1 MLLKLQLENIN
12 DEQLEQPV
20 TAEMRGTRFTIGR
33 AKDNDWVLSGTFKTV
48 SRHHCR
54 IECRDDSYYVVS
66 LKKNVGLAR
75 TKSWLQEGQAAVLQ
89 DNDLLLLGNCRI
101 RLRIIETTEE
111 PRDDTACS
119 AHVEQPGAT
128 GDEKITDAPATHP
141 INLEDFFPS
150 PEDLLDPERA
160 KRRLSTARQSLPR
173 SAPPQPVSIE
183 PEPPPQAADQTDL
196 LHAFLKGAGLGK
208 LEVSPEQAEA
218 MMEELGCSFQVM
230 IASIIEML
238 AARHSGRRE
247 LRAQDLTM
255 LGPVQVNPLKFPP
268 SKNWHKTLATMLLH
282 DNPSYMP
289 LEEAVGES
297 LEDIKSHQ
305 LAIMETMREALQGL
319 LERFD
324 PANLEKSLE
333 SPSLLEK
340 LWSHE
345 RQARCW
351 LRFSEEYEKI
361 VEEAREDFLSLIRDH
376 FSDSQQKRHD
386 T

>member
-1 MLLKLQLENIN
+1 MHLKLELEKFNH
-12 DEQLEQPV
+12 EQPEQPLV
-20 TAEMRGTRFTIGR
+20 TEMRGARFTIGR
-33 AKDNDWVLSGTFKTV
+33 ARDNDWVLPNTFTTV

-54 IECRDDSYYVVS
+54 IECRDGHYYVIG

-75 TKSWLQEGQAAVLQ
+75 TKSWLQEGQCIVLQ
-89 DNDLLLLGNCRI
+89 DQDLLLLGKCHI
-101 RLRIIETTEE
+101 RLRIVETTEK
-111 PRDDTACS
+111 PQDDIPYAM
-119 AHVEQPGAT
+119 HPEQHSAT
-128 GDEKITDAPATHP
+128 GHGKNTSTTTH
-141 INLEDFFPS
+141 IADLEDLLPS

-160 KRRLSTARQSLPR
+160 KQRLRIVRQSLLPTA
-173 SAPPQPVSIE
+173 SPAPAPVV
-183 PEPPPQAADQTDL
+183 PAPPPQATAQTAL

-208 LEVSPEQAEA
+208 LDVSPQQAET
-218 MMEELGCSFQVM
+218 MMEEIGCSFQIM

-247 LRAQDLTM
+247 LRAWDLTV

-282 DNPSYMP
+282 DNPNYMP

-324 PANLEKSLE
+324 PVNLEKNLG

-345 RQARCW
+345 RHARCW
-351 LRFSEEYEKI
+351 LQFTEEYEKI
-361 VEEAREDFLSLIRDH
+361 VEEAKEDFLSLIRDH

-386 T
+386 N